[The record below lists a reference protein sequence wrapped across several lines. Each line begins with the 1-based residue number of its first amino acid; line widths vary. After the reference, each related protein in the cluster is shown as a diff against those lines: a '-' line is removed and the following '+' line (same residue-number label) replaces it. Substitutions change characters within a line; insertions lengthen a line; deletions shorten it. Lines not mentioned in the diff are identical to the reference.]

1 METSDLPPD
10 LKVLTEFLE
19 TDDRPTAVFSL
30 DDGNADGSLNISAL
44 YKNTSF
50 EGLDLSPSSAAQILK
65 EFGDTPTI
73 AKYSGQCR
81 WVTIKGKTWNLR
93 SVAQKWQVLVCRGQ
107 SQDAGDGHPT
117 SLDYVDSPDSGIGLD
132 RSSEGSNGV
141 SEADHS
147 INWIRFRIAGLSPW
161 IEYVRT
167 FDWAS
172 TPLGPLEDW
181 PESLRGYILHIMSN
195 PSPRLICWGSSMT
208 IIYNEA
214 CIPLFGE
221 KHPKCLGGS
230 APVMWHEHWDEIGP
244 LLESTYQGNITRH
257 DKMQMPMQRNG
268 ILEDTFWNCVSLPI
282 SGIHGDI
289 IGLFLEFT
297 EMTRLIIGERR
308 RDSMMRLGQTA
319 RSAESLDAL
328 FSSYLQS
335 MEGAKNDV
343 PFALLYRVEHA
354 TRSSDSDC
362 SESSPNLMK
371 CVLEGTLA
379 VPQDDT
385 GLCRTFKLNDA
396 CDDEI
401 SHPLV
406 KACVQAWKTRSAV
419 TYIREDESYQ
429 KSLPTSVSGGP
440 VEEQIN
446 TTIIAPIT
454 TIGSGDVLGILV
466 TAVNPKCALDE
477 EYRLYFSVLAD
488 ILIRSSTLITL
499 PQEQRRAQK
508 IADEMN
514 TALAQQL
521 RLITLQAERM
531 EAKFSRMAAE
541 APTGMFVYDREG
553 RPLYVNDAYLSV
565 LGETREVH
573 SARSSIAMAWS
584 EHIHPDDAQRFH
596 DAWRRVLEQKAPLTI
611 EYRLKKPWVSFD
623 KASGQEIS
631 GDRWLLANAFPDVD
645 SDGKISSI
653 QGWLTDISHR
663 KFTEALLS
671 QKLEDALE
679 NKRQT
684 ENFIDMTSHEMR
696 NPLSAII
703 QSADSIVSTLSCPG
717 ESIAIT
723 REVAD
728 EVVDAAETVIL
739 CAQHQKRI
747 VDDILTLS
755 KLDAS
760 LLIISPDRVQPPAL
774 LAKALKMYEA
784 EITRAGI
791 ATEVKLEPTY
801 EGLGVE
807 WVILDPSRLL
817 QVIINLLTNAVK
829 FTQYAEHKNITIYLG
844 ASYDRPTGK
853 HHKVSFIPTKHN
865 TPANSPLSEW
875 GDGEE
880 LFLQIAV
887 CDTGRGLSDDEIKV
901 MFQRFSQAS
910 PKTYSQYGGSG
921 LGLFISRELCELQG
935 GQIGVSSGNGKT
947 TFTFFVR
954 AKKWVPD
961 APPEKAHRP
970 ALPRFT
976 SASASP
982 AVYSRRGSVVT
993 KDPSSAPLS
1002 RVGSIVEE
1010 SPTSAGARIPSAQ
1023 DFQRQISTIDEDSH
1037 KLHVLIVEDN
1047 KIK

>member
-1 METSDLPPD
+1 METSELPPD
-10 LKVLTEFLE
+10 LKALTEFLE
-19 TDDRPTAVFSL
+19 TDDRPSAVFSL
-30 DDGNADGSLNISAL
+30 DDNNADGSLSISAL
-44 YKNTSF
+44 YKNPSF
-50 EGLDLSPSSAAQILK
+50 EGLDLSAASAAQILK
-65 EFGDTPTI
+65 EFGDTPINT
-73 AKYSGQCR
+73 KYSGKCR
-81 WVTIKGKTWNLR
+81 RVTIKGKTWNLR
-93 SVAQKWQVLVCRGQ
+93 SVAQKWQILVCRGN
-107 SQDAGDGHPT
+107 SHDAGDVRIA
-117 SLDYVDSPDSGIGLD
+117 SLDHADSSDSGIGMD

-167 FDWAS
+167 FDWSS

-230 APVMWHEHWDEIGP
+230 APVMWHEHWEEIGP

-257 DKMQMPMQRNG
+257 DQMQMPMQRNG
-268 ILEDTFWNCVSLPI
+268 ILEETFWNCVSLPI

-297 EMTRLIIGERR
+297 ETTRLIVGERR
-308 RDSMMRLGQTA
+308 RDSMMILGHAA

-328 FSSYLQS
+328 FSTYLKN
-335 MEGAKNDV
+335 MDKAKNDV
-343 PFALLYRVEHA
+343 PFAMLYRVEHS
-354 TRSSDSDC
+354 TSSSDS
-362 SESSPNLMK
+362 ESSASPPEISK
-371 CVLEGTLA
+371 CVLEDTMSI
-379 VPQDDT
+379 PRDDP
-385 GLCRTFKLNDA
+385 GLCKVFQLNNT
-396 CDDEI
+396 CDETARNG
-401 SHPLV
+401 LV
-406 KACVQAWKTRSAV
+406 KACVQSWKTRTAV
-419 TYIREDESYQ
+419 TYTHEDNGYQESLP
-429 KSLPTSVSGGP
+429 KSLSDRP
-440 VEEQIN
+440 VEEQVN
-446 TTIIAPIT
+446 TIVISPIT
-454 TIGSGDVLGILV
+454 TIGSGDVLGILLL
-466 TAVNPKCALDE
+466 AINPKRPLDD
-477 EYRLYFSVLAD
+477 EYKMYCSVLAD

-499 PQEQRRAQK
+499 PQEQRRAQR

-553 RPLYVNDAYLSV
+553 RPLFVNDAYLSV
-565 LGETREVH
+565 LGETREEH
-573 SARSSIAMAWS
+573 SARSSISMAWS
-584 EHIHPDDAQRFH
+584 EYIHPDDAQRFH

-611 EYRLKKPWVSFD
+611 EYRLKKPWISWD

-728 EVVDAAETVIL
+728 EVIDAAETVIL

-774 LAKALKMYEA
+774 LGKALKMYEA

-791 ATEVKLEPTY
+791 TAEVELEPTY
-801 EGLGVE
+801 EALGVD

-829 FTQYAEHKNITIYLG
+829 FTQYAQQKRITIYLG
-844 ASYDRPTGK
+844 ASYERPTGK
-853 HHKVSFIPTKHN
+853 HHKVNFIPTKHN

-887 CDTGRGLSDDEIKV
+887 TDTGRGLSDDEIKV

-954 AKKWVPD
+954 AKKWVHD

-970 ALPRFT
+970 AMPRFT
-976 SASASP
+976 STSASP
-982 AVYSRRGSVVT
+982 VVYSRRGSAIT
-993 KDPSSAPLS
+993 KDPPSAPLS

-1010 SPTSAGARIPSAQ
+1010 SPTSAGARLPSLQ
-1023 DFQRQISTIDEDSH
+1023 ELQRQITAIDEDPRQ
-1037 KLHVLIVEDN
+1037 LHVLIVEDN